1 MRRDAGERRSKDVR
15 WSNEWEDEE
24 ERRGGR
30 CQAQLLFKLWHGT
43 SRSTTES
50 QRALVDLFGVVE
62 MLIGKLT
69 GLPGG
74 PLLQVFLHKL
84 PPNERSGVCLARFSG
99 LLSTVEGTGK

>member
-1 MRRDAGERRSKDVR
+1 MNGRTRKK
-15 WSNEWEDEE
+15 EE
-24 ERRGGR
+24 EEGVRLSSCPNFG
-30 CQAQLLFKLWHGT
+30 HGT